1 VLAGFV
7 ISFVLVGGGID
18 TVGVFI
24 NAIAQSTGWARS
36 ALSLGASVGAL
47 SAAAATPPVGIAI
60 DRYGVRV
67 PMTAG
72 VALLAVG
79 YAIVVGMQ
87 EPWHF
92 VAANVFLGAGFAACA
107 LMPLTV
113 AITVCVRERT
123 ALAFGIAAAGAS
135 AGALVLAPALQVVV
149 EALGWRGTYVLMGS
163 AMVATPL
170 PFVAFVLPK
179 GPLRGEDRPGGA
191 TPQMPKIREL
201 GSSGMLPLM
210 ALMAFPGMVSF
221 AVSVHVI
228 PYLTGSGLS
237 GRVAAMALGTAVG
250 VSAIGKIGGGWLADR
265 VGALQVLRA
274 ALLLGAGSFAL
285 LPWALSLP
293 ALAGFVLLY
302 GLTIG
307 TYVAVMP
314 ALARAVL
321 GAQRFGTLF
330 GVLQLTGILAA
341 AVGPVTA
348 GLLFD
353 ATGRYTEAMVL
364 WGGSMGCA
372 LLVAL
377 AMRTPPAQA

>member
-18 TVGVFI
+18 TVGVFV
-24 NAIAQSTGWARS
+24 NAIARSTGWGRS
-36 ALSLGASVGAL
+36 DLSLGPSVGAL
-47 SAAAATPPVGIAI
+47 SAAAATPLVGIAI

-79 YAIVVGMQ
+79 YAILTGMQ

-92 VAANVFLGAGFAACA
+92 VAANVFVGAGFAACA
-107 LMPLTV
+107 LLPLTV

-135 AGALVLAPALQVVV
+135 AGALVLAPALQAAV
-149 EALGWRGTYVLMGS
+149 EAFGWRGTYVVMGS

-170 PFVAFVLPK
+170 PFLALVLPK
-179 GPLRGEDRPGGA
+179 GPLRGDDSPGGA
-191 TPQMPKIREL
+191 TPQLPGIREL

-210 ALMAFPGMVSF
+210 ALMALPSMVTF
-221 AVSVHVI
+221 AVSVHVVS
-228 PYLTGSGLS
+228 YLTDSGLS
-237 GRVAAMALGTAVG
+237 GQAAATALGTAVG
-250 VSAIGKIGGGWLADR
+250 VSAIGKIGGGWIADR
-265 VGALQVLRA
+265 VGALQTLRA

-285 LPWALSLP
+285 LPWTPSFP
-293 ALAGFVLLY
+293 ALAGFVVLY
-302 GLTIG
+302 GLTLG
-307 TYVAVMP
+307 THVAVMP
-314 ALARAVL
+314 PLARALL
-321 GAQRFGTLF
+321 GAERFGTLF
-330 GVLQLTGILAA
+330 GVLQLTAILAA
-341 AVGPVTA
+341 AVGPVMA

-353 ATGRYTEAMVL
+353 ATSRYTEAMLL
-364 WGGSMGCA
+364 WGGAMGCA

-377 AMRTPPAQA
+377 AMRSPPAET